1 MFWYKEL
8 ELLLFVKIRLLF
20 IENCVGITIY
30 LFSLSS
36 TFPLSYQFLINSPP
50 IFFNLCVNAPLK
62 TWKSNPRQTIGHS
75 WHENCI
81 YHGGNVFKRMNGA
94 FSHRLLHKQ
103 GVKRTISTV
112 NWKNRRWKR
121 NFIEWIEFLGHE
133 CLKKLNQKEDNAINE
148 QEIVVKAMF
157 MWWKTFCTPW
167 MQFSWHVLPFHRG
180 ENVFNDF

>member
-1 MFWYKEL
+1 MEKLIHPTGVKLQLYFVLIQRAGAFTFCKNTAFIHWEL
-8 ELLLFVKIRLLF
+8 CW
-20 IENCVGITIY
+20 NHN
-30 LFSLSS
+30 LSILSFFHIS
-36 TFPLSYQFLINSPP
+36 TFLSISNKQPP

-121 NFIEWIEFLGHE
+121 NFIVWIEFLGHE

-157 MWWKTFCTPW
+157 M
-167 MQFSWHVLPFHRG
+167 
-180 ENVFNDF
+180 